1 MGHDIRETDVPF
13 DIDRKLTTEE
23 IAQTLKYCG
32 HDVMETF
39 HVFVENAQDF
49 ETQMD
54 IIKQYKLP
62 ITAVSKTQTQLSA
75 MVLGASKREYNDEFK
90 ITIPDTL
97 RLGKYE
103 HLRDYYMDWSENVQ
117 NYKAKLTTEI
127 AGVPHELGFGGL
139 HGARKGYIGEGYY
152 ILADVESYYPSL
164 MIAYNFFS
172 RSMPEWGKQSYIQ
185 MYNHRIELKA
195 QKKKKEQAP
204 YKLILNK
211 TFGGLKDEYND
222 LYDPVNSNNICISGQ
237 LFLIDLI
244 DKLESKCQ
252 IIQSNTDGV
261 LLKLYRKEDYKEVM
275 AICKEWSER
284 TKMKLGFDF
293 YRKVV
298 QKDVNNYL
306 VVGTDEEVKRKGSW
320 LKELNPLDND
330 LPIVNKALVDYFTK
344 NIPVEVTISKA
355 DNLIDFQMITKVGDK
370 YDNAVYDDETLT
382 DTVYRVF
389 ATKVGGHTLY
399 KKHSVKQSEDKT
411 ASTPESCIIINE
423 NIEGRKIF
431 PDLDKAWYVELANK
445 RIEKILKG

>member
-1 MGHDIRETDVPF
+1 M
-13 DIDRKLTTEE
+13 
-23 IAQTLKYCG
+23 
-32 HDVMETF
+32 
-39 HVFVENAQDF
+39 N
-49 ETQMD
+49 
-54 IIKQYKLP
+54 
-62 ITAVSKTQTQLSA
+62 
-75 MVLGASKREYNDEFK
+75 
-90 ITIPDTL
+90 
-97 RLGKYE
+97 
-103 HLRDYYMDWSENVQ
+103 
-117 NYKAKLTTEI
+117 
-127 AGVPHELGFGGL
+127 
-139 HGARKGYIGEGYY
+139 
-152 ILADVESYYPSL
+152 
-164 MIAYNFFS
+164 
-172 RSMPEWGKQSYIQ
+172 
-185 MYNHRIELKA
+185 
-195 QKKKKEQAP
+195 
-204 YKLILNK
+204 
-211 TFGGLKDEYND
+211 
-222 LYDPVNSNNICISGQ
+222 
-237 LFLIDLI
+237 
-244 DKLESKCQ
+244 
-252 IIQSNTDGV
+252 
-261 LLKLYRKEDYKEVM
+261 
-275 AICKEWSER
+275 
-284 TKMKLGFDF
+284 LGFDF

-431 PDLDKAWYVELANK
+431 PDLDKAWYVDLANK